1 MKFFLHPANLKSSHL
16 IVKTVPNTK
25 LIFCPLQG
33 YDLACAIILFGA
45 AIAVVPDSTG
55 MGVSMGVVVGI
66 SVGVSMGVGV
76 GIGVGVSMGVVVG
89 IGVGVSMGV
98 VVVVG
103 MGVGWV

>member
-76 GIGVGVSMGVVVG
+76 GIGVGLGLVK
-89 IGVGVSMGV
+89 
-98 VVVVG
+98 
-103 MGVGWV
+103 